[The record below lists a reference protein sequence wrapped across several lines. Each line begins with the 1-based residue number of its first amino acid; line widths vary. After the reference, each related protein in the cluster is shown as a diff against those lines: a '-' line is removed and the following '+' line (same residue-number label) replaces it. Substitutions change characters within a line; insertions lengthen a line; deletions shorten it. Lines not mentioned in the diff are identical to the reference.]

1 MKTLSKIFYSMTL
14 ALITSAFFATTAWAE
29 IISVTVKDS
38 KTKESVEFATVEL
51 LNEKDSVIAGGIT
64 DAKGF
69 INLPGTVNSGKIRIQ
84 FLGYKTF
91 ETPVTNKDLGTV
103 FLEED
108 EKELAEVT
116 VTGQTRTTKIDRDV
130 TVITKELKAGTATAR
145 ELLGKL
151 NGVQYNPYDQSIT
164 VNGKSNILILVDGI
178 EKDQNMAKTLSPDR
192 IARVEVI
199 KDPVGKY
206 AADGYSAV
214 INIIT
219 RKDYS
224 GFDININTNPMFNFI
239 TPRGNNTFIQE
250 GTNVNIL
257 YTYKKL
263 NLYATGYN
271 WAGKLRIPIV
281 SERRYGDLSV
291 MTPPMDYKN
300 PNMNTSFGNNNFSIG
315 GDYTLKPE
323 NTIAL
328 EINYNGN
335 TQKANLLSDLT
346 TSLNNVPV
354 SESQFTNNTRN
365 TGDALQATLTY
376 HGKWGEKSRFEGDL
390 RYRHST
396 PANYSDYTQGA
407 MHSDSY
413 NTQAENFYR
422 LNLDYTYQFSPKF
435 SAEIAYGAIIDNF
448 NLYQNNQTLKQRQ
461 ARNRPSFYLTYSP
474 AKQWSIKA
482 GAMVEF
488 YSQTFME
495 LKQSQTGFL
504 PYVNIMYKPS
514 DKFSVIAKYQATPN
528 YPDINSLSPFTV
540 QTDSLTWSMG
550 NPNLQASNYKVV
562 SLDINF
568 LRFFNVQPFFDFDSR
583 NSQQY
588 LYEENGQY
596 YQSPVNANF
605 KKLGVNVNFRIPF
618 KKYFFWQ
625 NFLQMSNAWISY
637 NDASNKQ
644 LSCIFTSML
653 LYNQPK
659 WDAAAGIG
667 IQKMI
672 TKWGTLQ
679 GYNGGGNDI
688 PLMMIQKNLFKKRLS
703 LTLIYVPPIKEGF
716 LRYSQDSMTKTPNYY
731 AFNSAGL
738 KLLNNLMILQ
748 INYHFNSGKQINVKK
763 SSLDNDNNVK
773 QKSGGIGL

>member
-1 MKTLSKIFYSMTL
+1 MKSKLILIAVCALLS
-14 ALITSAFFATTAWAE
+14 AGAAAE
-29 IISVTVKDS
+29 TISVTVKDS
-38 KTKESVEFATVEL
+38 KTKESVEYATVEL

-64 DAKGF
+64 NAKGY
-69 INLPGTVNSGKIRIQ
+69 IDLPGTVNSGKIRIQ
-84 FLGYKTF
+84 FLGYKTY
-91 ETPVTNKDLGTV
+91 EAAVSNKDLGTV

-108 EKELAEVT
+108 EKELAGVT
-116 VTGQTRTTKIDRDV
+116 VTGQTRTVKIDRDV

-151 NGVQYNPYDQSIT
+151 SGVQYNPYDQSIA

-219 RKDYS
+219 VKDFS
-224 GFDININTNPMFNFI
+224 GIDVNINTNPMFNFI
-239 TPRGNNTFIQE
+239 TPRGNNVFIQE

-263 NLYATGYN
+263 NLYATYYS
-271 WAGKLRIPIV
+271 WAGKLRLPIAA
-281 SERRYGDLSV
+281 EKRYGDISV
-291 MTPPMDYKN
+291 MTPPFDYKN
-300 PNMNTSFGNNNFSIG
+300 PNFSPTFAANTISFG
-315 GDYTLKPE
+315 GDYTLNPK
-323 NTIAL
+323 NTLAF

-335 TQKANLLSDLT
+335 TQKTTANSDLT
-346 TSLNNVPV
+346 TYYNNIAIG
-354 SESQFTNNTRN
+354 ESHFTNNTRN
-365 TGDALQATLTY
+365 TSNPLQATLTY
-376 HGKWGEKSRFEGDL
+376 HGKWSEKSHFEGDL

-396 PANYSDYTQGA
+396 PTNFSDYTQGE
-407 MHSDSY
+407 MYSSSY
-413 NTQAENFYR
+413 NTQVENFYR
-422 LNLDYTYQFSPKF
+422 LNLDYTYQFNPKF

-448 NLYQNNQTLKQRQ
+448 NFYQNNQTLTQHQ
-461 ARNRPSFYLTYSP
+461 VRNRPSFYLTYSP
-474 AKQWSIKA
+474 AKQWSMKA

-488 YSQTFME
+488 YNQTFMD

-504 PYVNIMYKPS
+504 PYVNIMYRPS
-514 DKFSVIAKYQATPN
+514 DKFSMTAKYQATPN
-528 YPDINSLSPFTV
+528 YPSINSLAAFET
-540 QTDSLTWSMG
+540 QTDSLTWTMG
-550 NPNLQASNYKVV
+550 NPYLKASNYKVV

-568 LRFFNVQPFFDFDSR
+568 LRYFNVQPFFDFDSG
-583 NSQQY
+583 NNQQY
-588 LYEENGQY
+588 LYEANGQY

-605 KKLGVNVNFRIPF
+605 KKLGANVNFRIPF

-625 NFLQMSNAWISY
+625 NFFQMSNAWISY

-644 LSCIFTSML
+644 LSYIFNTML
-653 LYNQPK
+653 IYNQPK

-667 IQKMI
+667 LQKMI

-688 PLMMIQKNLFKKRLS
+688 PLMMLQKNLFKKRLS

-731 AFNSAGL
+731 AYDSGGL

-748 INYHFNSGKQINVKK
+748 INYHFNSGKQVSVKK

-773 QKSGGIGL
+773 QKSGGLGL